1 MRHPLRLA
9 PLALALALLPA
20 LARAEI
26 RIGYVDLQRAIR
38 EVDEGKAATAVL
50 KRDFDEK
57 QRQLDTTKT
66 EFDKAKA
73 DFEKQSVVMAD
84 QAKRDR
90 SGDLDRKAM
99 ELQQLFMQLQKD
111 LSEREREVMRG
122 IFDKMTGVVREI
134 AEADGFTMVLD
145 RNDSGIVFALPSL
158 DLTNELVRKYNARFP
173 AGAAKKA
180 DAAAK
185 TDAPKAAKPEGAK
198 APAAAPAGKK

>member
-1 MRHPLRLA
+1 MRHPFRLA
-9 PLALALALLPA
+9 SLALALAVLPT
-20 LARAEI
+20 LARAEL

-50 KRDFDEK
+50 KHDFDEK
-57 QRQLDTTKT
+57 QKTLDTKKT
-66 EFDKAKA
+66 EFDKAKT

-84 QAKRDR
+84 QAKKDR
-90 SGDLDRKAM
+90 AGELDRKAM
-99 ELQQLFMQLQKD
+99 ELQQLFMQMQKD

-122 IFDKMTGVVREI
+122 IFDKMSGVVREI

-145 RNDSGIVFALPSL
+145 RNDAGIVYAPPSL

-173 AGAAKKA
+173 GAGAKKA
-180 DAAAK
+180 EA
-185 TDAPKAAKPEGAK
+185 APKAAKAEGAK